1 MYASIFGNVSAII
14 QRLYSGTA
22 RYHSAM
28 QRVRE
33 FNKFYQIP
41 NPLKQRLEE
50 YFQVCYNFK
59 YVPKNGNWVF
69 FSLRYVRMYHKVV
82 IHRVCQTRKDFP
94 FKIFSLEKNLCANL
108 MLHWFWCLRLCFQN
122 FSPFQGWIDLSWT
135 SSWSFLNCEST
146 YTFQFTQ
153 NDFSMLGPTPMEL
166 IWIWS
171 SKDSRTAY
179 RQIYVFIWTEIY

>member
-1 MYASIFGNVSAII
+1 MRRPLWKNTTFFVPKNTQNWVPRICIIAFFLSISLALMYASIFGNVSAII

-108 MLHWFWCLRLCFQN
+108 MLH
-122 FSPFQGWIDLSWT
+122 
-135 SSWSFLNCEST
+135 
-146 YTFQFTQ
+146 
-153 NDFSMLGPTPMEL
+153 
-166 IWIWS
+166 
-171 SKDSRTAY
+171 
-179 RQIYVFIWTEIY
+179 